1 MAVGEVV
8 EMVVRLLRPCDAF
21 VVCLFGDVCS
31 AVRVADVGFFDKKFQ
46 YVFWRRLVKIRNSR
60 TVNTGMGRYFLE
72 HLGGRRIFS
81 CDGCKAFLTNEDEL
95 ISKHFTGST
104 GPAFLFD
111 RVVNIEYSEMQLRT
125 MITGRHIVRDVICKR
140 CKTKLGWMY
149 EYAMNEP
156 QKYKESKVILE
167 RALIEM
173 SEGIDNP
180 VDDGREP
187 RQRNFDIYLGLM
199 LPGIAYIACFW
210 MFADSYILL
219 VVWIESLMTILPNKP
234 KKIPKNT
241 ERHGLQ
247 QTCNRAVSIH
257 SHRHSSTNNSND
269 EKRKINVTGSAG
281 SKSSSL
287 ARATFNK
294 SNHFLGA
301 SSPEANKQP
310 RQSPPVENPGAPVI
324 NSDDEDGS
332 GFKDDNLEAWFE
344 ERLRCARGLVI
355 KPVRGDGACLFRA
368 VADQIYGDE
377 EMHDD
382 VRRLC
387 MDYMEKNSD
396 HFSQF
401 VTEDFRDYIARKRR
415 HDAHGNHVELQAISE
430 IFSRPI
436 EIYEYCIEPRNIS
449 SSRLDAS
456 PSTEANPP
464 IRLSYHGSIHYNSV
478 IDPTKATV
486 GVGLGLPEYSPGA
499 ADRNLLQEAM
509 QKSEVQ
515 MIEDAMLHDKIKMTD
530 FERTEQEISE
540 QIARQSY
547 LDYLKSIS
555 KVENT
560 EIKGTAY
567 AVSEPGCS
575 HANVRLQENSDD
587 SIGANEW
594 FHAAGSDA
602 EENALLAQVMALSQQ
617 EFLNSLKKKSKKQND
632 ADQAG
637 SSKSS

>member
-1 MAVGEVV
+1 
-8 EMVVRLLRPCDAF
+8 
-21 VVCLFGDVCS
+21 
-31 AVRVADVGFFDKKFQ
+31 
-46 YVFWRRLVKIRNSR
+46 
-60 TVNTGMGRYFLE
+60 MGRYFLE

-81 CDGCKAFLTNEDEL
+81 CDSCKAFLTNEDEL

-156 QKYKESKVILE
+156 QKYKESKIILE

-180 VDDGREP
+180 VNDGREP
-187 RQRNFDIYLGLM
+187 RQRSKTQAFIASSREKRIIY
-199 LPGIAYIACFW
+199 CWSFW
-210 MFADSYILL
+210 TELN
-219 VVWIESLMTILPNKP
+219 MTILPSKP
-234 KKIPKNT
+234 KKVPKNA
-241 ERHGLQ
+241 ERHGAQ
-247 QTCNRAVSIH
+247 QTSNRASAVH
-257 SHRHSSTNNSND
+257 LHRHPSTNSSNE
-269 EKRKINVTGSAG
+269 EKRKTNAAAAS
-281 SKSSSL
+281 SKSSPLPRTASSKNNHSL
-287 ARATFNK
+287 A
-294 SNHFLGA
+294 A
-301 SSPEANKQP
+301 SQPDTNKQP
-310 RQSPPVENPGAPVI
+310 RQNPPEENPDFYNFMLPGAPTI

-344 ERLRCARGLVI
+344 ERLRCVRGLVI

-401 VTEDFRDYIARKRR
+401 VTEDFHDYIARKRR
-415 HDAHGNHVELQAISE
+415 RDAHGNHVELQAISE
-430 IFSRPI
+430 MFSRPI
-436 EIYEYCIEPRNIS
+436 EIYEYCTGVSSCIALILEPRNIS
-449 SSRLDAS
+449 SSRLDVS
-456 PSTEANPP
+456 PSAEQNPP

-478 IDPTKATV
+478 IDPTKPTI
-486 GVGLGLPEYSPGA
+486 GIGLGLPEYSPGA

-509 QKSEVQ
+509 QKSE
-515 MIEDAMLHDKIKMTD
+515 
-530 FERTEQEISE
+530 
-540 QIARQSY
+540 IARQSY

-555 KVENT
+555 KSENT
-560 EIKGTAY
+560 EMKKTEY
-567 AVSEPGCS
+567 SVSEPGCS
-575 HANVRLQENSDD
+575 HANVRPQESTDLELRN
-587 SIGANEW
+587 IHLTGANEW

-617 EFLNSLKKKSKKQND
+617 EFMNSLKKKSLKEQND

-637 SSKSS
+637 SSKSSYDSGVSRYN